1 MTPAQAADVLAALPS
16 SESDAILQKV
26 DPAEASKIHTL
37 IDKHDL
43 RIADYATS
51 DCITF
56 PPATTVANIVR
67 HFRKAA
73 KDAGVIM
80 YVYVTDEAG
89 RLVGVVDIKEILQ
102 AELGDT
108 LEKIMTTNLVTLDE
122 NETVADA
129 YKLFAR
135 YSFRAIP
142 IVGEGNV
149 FKGAIPYRDIMQ
161 LSHRMV

>member
-1 MTPAQAADVLAALPS
+1 V
-16 SESDAILQKV
+16 
-26 DPAEASKIHTL
+26 
-37 IDKHDL
+37 IDEENHL
-43 RIADYATS
+43 
-51 DCITF
+51 
-56 PPATTVANIVR
+56 
-67 HFRKAA
+67 
-73 KDAGVIM
+73 
-80 YVYVTDEAG
+80 
-89 RLVGVVDIKEILQ
+89 LGVVDIKEILQ
-102 AELGDT
+102 SEPHDT

-122 NETVADA
+122 NEAVSDA

>member
-1 MTPAQAADVLAALPS
+1 M
-16 SESDAILQKV
+16 
-26 DPAEASKIHTL
+26 
-37 IDKHDL
+37 
-43 RIADYATS
+43 RIADYATT

-56 PPATTVANIVR
+56 PPETTVADIVR
-67 HFRKAA
+67 RFRKAA
-73 KDAGVIM
+73 KDAEVIM
-80 YVYVTDEAG
+80 YIYVTDEENY
-89 RLVGVVDIKEILQ
+89 LLGVVDIKEILQ
-102 AELGDT
+102 SELHDT

-122 NETVADA
+122 NQAVSDA

-161 LSHRMV
+161 LSHRML